1 MIDYIKGSLTEL
13 TPTQAVVETQGVGY
27 DLNIS
32 LHTYSAIQGKSDVKL
47 YVYEQIREDQWTL
60 FGFCSKA
67 ERELFLMLITVNGIG
82 GNTARMMLS
91 SFSPTELSQIIM
103 NGDERMLKGV
113 KGIGLKT
120 AQRVI
125 VELKEE

>member
-103 NGDERMLKGV
+103 NGDERMLKA
-113 KGIGLKT
+113 L
-120 AQRVI
+120 A
-125 VELKEE
+125 